1 MIFKKLKQK
10 RERKNQEK
18 SYAARFDSVLIN
30 NKVTHQNIGGK
41 IGYVMKEISP
51 KELENEIRKLNIACC
66 NFMKRRDDLCNNFL
80 NNDIL
85 DDVVAFCLNEEE
97 GWKKMQDKRRHIL
110 KPIVKQQNIK
120 FYYVKVWSNGPFKSD
135 AQAGMYGYVIASD
148 EIDKYIKAK
157 DVKEES
163 IWI

>member
-1 MIFKKLKQK
+1 MIFKKLRQK
-10 RERKNQEK
+10 RERKIQEK
-18 SYAARFDSVLIN
+18 NYAAHFDRVLIN

-41 IGYVMKEISP
+41 IGYVIKEVSP
-51 KELENEIRKLNIACC
+51 KELENEIRNLNTACY
-66 NFMKRRDDLCNNFL
+66 NFMKRREDLCNNFL

-85 DDVVAFCLNEEE
+85 DDVVSFCMNEDD

-110 KPIVKQQNIK
+110 KPIVKKQNIK
-120 FYYVKVWSNGPFKSD
+120 FYYVKVWSNGPFKAGYND
-135 AQAGMYGYVIASD
+135 AFYGYVIASD
-148 EIDKYIKAK
+148 EYSEYIKAK

>member
-1 MIFKKLKQK
+1 MIFEKLKQK
-10 RERKNQEK
+10 REIKKQEK
-18 SYAARFDSVLIN
+18 KYTLHYDMVLIN

-41 IGYVMKEISP
+41 IGYVMREINP
-51 KELENEIRKLNIACC
+51 KELESEIRNLNIACC
-66 NFMKRRDDLCNNFL
+66 NFMKRREDICNNL
-80 NNDIL
+80 L
-85 DDVVAFCLNEEE
+85 LNEED
-97 GWKKMQDKRRHIL
+97 GLKKIQDKRRHIL
-110 KPIVKQQNIK
+110 KPIVKEQNIK

>member
-10 RERKNQEK
+10 RERKIQEK
-18 SYAARFDSVLIN
+18 SYAARFDRVLIN

-41 IGYVMKEISP
+41 IGYVMKEVSH
-51 KELENEIRKLNIACC
+51 KELENEMRNLNIACC
-66 NFMKRRDDLCNNFL
+66 NFMKRREDICNNFL
-80 NNDIL
+80 
-85 DDVVAFCLNEEE
+85 LNEEE

-110 KPIVKQQNIK
+110 KPIVKKQNIK
-120 FYYVKVWSNGPFKSD
+120 FYYVKVWSNGPFK
-135 AQAGMYGYVIASD
+135 AGDNGAFYGYVIASD
-148 EIDKYIKAK
+148 ECSKYIKAK

>member
-10 RERKNQEK
+10 RERKIQEK
-18 SYAARFDSVLIN
+18 SYAARFDRVLIS

-41 IGYVMKEISP
+41 IGYVMREINP
-51 KELENEIRKLNIACC
+51 KELESEIRNLNIACC
-66 NFMKRRDDLCNNFL
+66 NFMKRREDICNNL
-80 NNDIL
+80 L
-85 DDVVAFCLNEEE
+85 LNEED
-97 GWKKMQDKRRHIL
+97 GLKKIRDKRRHIL
-110 KPIVKQQNIK
+110 KPIVKEQNIK
-120 FYYVKVWSNGPFKSD
+120 FYYVKVLSNGPFK
-135 AQAGMYGYVIASD
+135 AGDNCAFYGYVIASD

>member
-10 RERKNQEK
+10 RERKIQEK
-18 SYAARFDSVLIN
+18 SYAARFDRVLIS

-41 IGYVMKEISP
+41 IGYVMREISP
-51 KELENEIRKLNIACC
+51 KELESEMRKLNIACC
-66 NFMKRRDDLCNNFL
+66 NFMKRRGDLCNNFL
-80 NNDIL
+80 NNM
-85 DDVVAFCLNEEE
+85 NEDE

-110 KPIVKQQNIK
+110 KPIVKEQNIK
-120 FYYVKVWSNGPFKSD
+120 FYYVKVWSNGPFKSGD
-135 AQAGMYGYVIASD
+135 NGAFYGYVIASD

>member
-10 RERKNQEK
+10 RERKIQEK
-18 SYAARFDSVLIN
+18 SYAARFDRVLIN

-41 IGYVMKEISP
+41 IGYIMREINP
-51 KELENEIRKLNIACC
+51 KELESEIRNLNIACC
-66 NFMKRRDDLCNNFL
+66 NFMKRREDLFNNFL
-80 NNDIL
+80 
-85 DDVVAFCLNEEE
+85 LNEED
-97 GWKKMQDKRRHIL
+97 GWKKIQDKRRHIL
-110 KPIVKQQNIK
+110 KPIVKEQNIK

-157 DVKEES
+157 DVKEEP

>member
-10 RERKNQEK
+10 RERKIQEK
-18 SYAARFDSVLIN
+18 SYAARFDRVLIN

-41 IGYVMKEISP
+41 IGYVMKEVSH
-51 KELENEIRKLNIACC
+51 KELENEMRNLNIACC
-66 NFMKRRDDLCNNFL
+66 NFMKRREDICNNFL
-80 NNDIL
+80 
-85 DDVVAFCLNEEE
+85 LNEEE

-110 KPIVKQQNIK
+110 KPIVKEQNIK
-120 FYYVKVWSNGPFKSD
+120 FYYVKVWSNGPFK
-135 AQAGMYGYVIASD
+135 AGDNGAFYGYVIASD
-148 EIDKYIKAK
+148 ECSEYIKAK